1 MKIVKV
7 MNNSLVLAKD
17 ESGKEIVYMGKGIG
31 FKAKADDELDES
43 KIEKTFVLK
52 DDTSTKEY
60 VRLIEKTPNEY
71 IDIVNNIIDYA
82 KEKYNFKLN
91 DQVFITLID
100 HICFAIERYRSNIKI
115 QNRLVWE
122 VKKFYPKEFQTG
134 VYAVDY
140 INNKLSIDLPEEEAA
155 NIAFHIVN
163 AQIENGEMEDT
174 MLTVKMLKDIFNI
187 VQYNTGVKVNK
198 DSISYSRFVTH
209 LQFFIQRLLEDKT
222 INSKDSF
229 ILNQIKKEYP
239 LQYKCATLIREY
251 VNNLLDKSI
260 GDEELLYLTI
270 HIIRVIER

>member
-17 ESGKEIVYMGKGIG
+17 ENGKEIVYMGKGIG
-31 FKAKADDELDES
+31 FKAKAGDELDES

-91 DQVFITLID
+91 DQIFITLID

-140 INNKLSIDLPEEEAA
+140 INNKLSIDLP
-155 NIAFHIVN
+155 
-163 AQIENGEMEDT
+163 
-174 MLTVKMLKDIFNI
+174 
-187 VQYNTGVKVNK
+187 
-198 DSISYSRFVTH
+198 
-209 LQFFIQRLLEDKT
+209 
-222 INSKDSF
+222 
-229 ILNQIKKEYP
+229 
-239 LQYKCATLIREY
+239 
-251 VNNLLDKSI
+251 
-260 GDEELLYLTI
+260 
-270 HIIRVIER
+270 